1 MNTPIA
7 EVPDTTPPTAPSS
20 LTATT
25 VSSSQI
31 NLAWTASTDNVGVT
45 GYLVERCQNA
55 GCTSFTQV
63 GTPSGTTFNDT
74 GLSNGTTYRYQVRAK
89 DAANNLSAYS
99 NIAGATTPDTTP
111 PSAPSS
117 LTEIG
122 RASCRERV

>member
-7 EVPDTTPPTAPSS
+7 EAPDTTPPTAPSN

-55 GCTSFTQV
+55 GCTSFTQIT
-63 GTPSGTTFNDT
+63 TPTGTTYNDT
-74 GLSNGTTYRYQVRAK
+74 GLSNSTTYRYHVRAN
-89 DAANNLSAYS
+89 DAANNLNTNSKHAS
-99 NIAGATTPDTTP
+99 TPTTATPHTTPSTSP
-111 PSAPSS
+111 
-117 LTEIG
+117 
-122 RASCRERV
+122 